1 MKIVMISIQFIM
13 SNNLMHI
20 GLSVIE
26 KDVDEFYIG
35 VMNGTVIKS
44 FELPNEESYLI
55 FKIKKDVKIVYVLF
69 EGIVWELFI
78 NDKYQLPTFSHVCFQ
93 SDQIE
98 DIVERAK
105 LKGYSTHK
113 RNNNIRETYFISDS
127 NFNLFEIKTKV

>member
-1 MKIVMISIQFIM
+1 
-13 SNNLMHI
+13 MHI